1 MAVASMRK
9 DESPTELDV
18 HFTVLQ
24 RVLAECAASAVFAYK
39 RMIIMRKNLFN
50 RVLATAVIV
59 SVIALGGCSTSK
71 EEMLPPGDSSMLELW
86 QGEDGGGSARN
97 AVAARDSL
105 RRPLTDIE
113 RQATAADD
121 RSYSRTQES
130 EISQQFPRLPNPD
143 LVMYVF
149 PHLADSNAPV
159 PGYSTVF
166 PFYSQVQYAMPGERT
181 EAY

>member
-1 MAVASMRK
+1 MIFV
-9 DESPTELDV
+9 V
-18 HFTVLQ
+18 TV
-24 RVLAECAASAVFAYK
+24 AAS
-39 RMIIMRKNLFN
+39 L
-50 RVLATAVIV
+50 VLT
-59 SVIALGGCSTSK
+59 GCSTSK
-71 EEMLPPGDSSMLELW
+71 EALLPAGDSSMLEIW

-105 RRPLTDIE
+105 RRPLTE
-113 RQATAADD
+113 PESQAGVAAD

-130 EISQQFPRLPNPD
+130 EIAQQFPRLPNPD

-149 PHLADSNAPV
+149 PHLAGGTAPV

-181 EAY
+181 EVY